1 MDGSLKLGSYMNV
14 ELKKKIIEYMYDA
27 YEQSLLDKHSMH
39 DFVMYGSTFPGLA
52 NMSDT
57 ELIDD
62 YESMV
67 DDDNELLLE
76 VKADIA
82 ISKMLTE

>member
-1 MDGSLKLGSYMNV
+1 MNP
-14 ELKKKIIEYMYDA
+14 ELKKKLIDYMYDA
-27 YEQSLLDKHSMH
+27 YESSLLDRHSMR
-39 DFVMYGSTFPGLA
+39 DLVMYGSTFPGLV

-62 YESMV
+62 YESMAG
-67 DDDNELLLE
+67 DNDELLLE
-76 VKADIA
+76 VKADMA